1 MDHTDQFKLVL
12 VTATDLIIKNH
23 QLSMMLKPGMVQ
35 RVSQTAAD
43 RICLL
48 HIRFH
53 KYCAGR
59 YLQRDLFPFHLCILK
74 SFYNLI
80 VYLLQFRFG
89 YLFKTDH
96 KLRTGE
102 PVYISFSL
110 KQAQQLLCRTIQN
123 LIRKSSSV
131 HNIDMAELIQS
142 DLQ

>member
-1 MDHTDQFKLVL
+1 
-12 VTATDLIIKNH
+12 
-23 QLSMMLKPGMVQ
+23 MMLKPGMAQ
-35 RVSQTAAD
+35 RVGQTAAD

-59 YLQRDLFPFHLCILK
+59 YLQRDLFPPYLCIFK

-102 PVYISFSL
+102 PVYISFPFNRRNSSCAAQFRIL
-110 KQAQQLLCRTIQN
+110 SEKQHRT
-123 LIRKSSSV
+123 
-131 HNIDMAELIQS
+131 
-142 DLQ
+142 

>member
-23 QLSMMLKPGMVQ
+23 QLSVMLKPGMVQ
-35 RVSQTAAD
+35 RIGQTAAD

-59 YLQRDLFPFHLCILK
+59 YLQRNLFAFYLCILK
-74 SFYNLI
+74 SFYDLI

-89 YLFKTDH
+89 YLL
-96 KLRTGE
+96 KLITNFAPESRYTYPFPFNRRNSSCAAQFRILSE
-102 PVYISFSL
+102 KAAPYI
-110 KQAQQLLCRTIQN
+110 T
-123 LIRKSSSV
+123 LI
-131 HNIDMAELIQS
+131 
-142 DLQ
+142 